1 MTTALYADPAHQ
13 PFRLEAGDV
22 RALLIPGFLGTP
34 KEMRPLGEAL
44 AAAGI
49 SASGV
54 LLPGFGPD
62 IARLGQVRAED
73 WVAAAGEAWRQE
85 RERGRRTLLVG
96 FSMGGAVAL
105 AVAERVGLP
114 DAAVLLAPHWKFA
127 DRRAM
132 ALPLLKHVLREFRPF
147 EKADF
152 TDPGTRATFAE
163 MAPGVD
169 LDDPAMQDRLRRES
183 VIPTRTLD
191 ELRRIGVMAAKAAP
205 RVTAAATLLQGLQD
219 STVLPAY
226 TRQLAGRIG
235 GRAVVDE
242 FDGGHMLVD
251 PGLPTWEPVRAGVL
265 RAAEGMA

>member
-1 MTTALYADPAHQ
+1 MTPPLYTDPAHQ

-34 KEMRPLGEAL
+34 KEMRPIGEEL

-62 IARLGQVRAED
+62 IARLGKVRAED
-73 WVAAAGEAWRQE
+73 WIAAAAEAWQE
-85 RERGRRTLLVG
+85 ERARGRRTLLVG

-132 ALPLLKHVLREFRPF
+132 ALPVMKHVLKEFRPF

-152 TDPGTRATFAE
+152 SDPGTRATFAE

-191 ELRRIGVMAAKAAP
+191 ELRRIGAMAAKAAP
-205 RVTAAATLLQGLQD
+205 RVTAAATFLQGRQD
-219 STVLPAY
+219 PTVLPAF
-226 TRQLAGRIG
+226 TRQLARKIG
-235 GRAVVDE
+235 GPAEVDE

-251 PGLPTWEPVRAGVL
+251 PTLPSWQSVRAGVL
-265 RAAEGMA
+265 RAAEGVS